1 MRVMITG
8 SFDPVT
14 VGHEDV
20 IRRASLLFESVSVTV
35 FVNREKTGFFTVEE
49 RAAFLSAVAA
59 KYPNVT
65 VDLSYGYVVDYAR
78 EKGVSLLVRSLRGE
92 SDLAYEMKM
101 AEYNRQNGDIDTVF
115 LPGDPALSEVSS
127 SEVRRRIA
135 CGEPYDPL
143 LPVEIRE
150 EVEKIVKNRSLNP
163 KTD

>member
-20 IRRASLLFESVSVTV
+20 IRRASLLFDTVYVTV

-49 RAAFLSAVAA
+49 RAALLSAVTA

-78 EKGVSLLVRSLRGE
+78 EKGVSLLLRSLRGE
-92 SDLAYEMKM
+92 SDLSYEMQM
-101 AEYNRQNGDIDTVF
+101 AEFNRQKGGVDTVF
-115 LPGDPALSEVSS
+115 LPGDPALADVSS

-135 CGEPYDPL
+135 CGEAYEAL
-143 LPVEIRE
+143 LPVEIRG
-150 EVEKIVKNRSLNP
+150 EVEKIVKNRSL
-163 KTD
+163 T